1 MDCVVLKTHFGDFPS
16 DLVAKTPN
24 SQSRGLGF
32 YPGSGKETPRAATEK
47 LACCN
52 KDWRSNVP
60 ILRSGP
66 VKWINTCIFKKSWF
80 CCDGARQLKLK
91 MHLGGLF
98 DGNNMCPYN
107 SQMSH
112 PMAWHKDVSLQS
124 SRLLSPSRRISCILI
139 TRQLSWQCP
148 SYEFPPSWSEKG
160 QCRGRR
166 KRCGTLADHI

>member
-1 MDCVVLKTHFGDFPS
+1 MDFVVLKTHFGDFPS

-32 YPGSGKETPRAATEK
+32 YLGSGKETSTCCSWKAGLPQQSLPVLRHGAA
-47 LACCN
+47 
-52 KDWRSNVP
+52 
-60 ILRSGP
+60 
-66 VKWINTCIFKKSWF
+66 KWIDRCVFLKSWF
-80 CCDGARQLKLK
+80 YCDGARQLKLK
-91 MHLGGLF
+91 MHLGGIF

-107 SQMSH
+107 SHMSH

-124 SRLLSPSRRISCILI
+124 SRLLSPCRRISCILI

-166 KRCGTLADHI
+166 KWCGTLADHI